1 MCVRCV
7 ARIEKG
13 GCFMELEVYRR
24 YSQMARGLEKAELVF
39 KNGRVFSSGTGEFI
53 DGDVAVADGIVI
65 GIGTYEGETEIDL
78 DGKVICPGFIDS
90 HLHLESTLVT
100 PGELVRQAAQCG
112 TTTFIVDPHESA
124 NVSGTD
130 GIDYILDQTEEAPA
144 NVYVMMPSCVP
155 ATHVDDNG
163 CLLTAGKM
171 KGYLDHPR
179 ILGLGEVMDAPSV
192 INGSIAMHEKLHL
205 FRDRVKDGHAP
216 FLAPGDL
223 AAYVLGG
230 IDTDHECV
238 DYEYA
243 MAEARNGMQVLIR
256 EGSAARNLDAIVKGI
271 VEHHTDTSGF
281 CFCTDDKHI
290 EEIRKEG
297 HINYNV
303 KRAVQLGLPVEKA
316 LQMATIQ
323 PARCYGLYQLGII
336 APGRQADFVI
346 LDNVVDV
353 YHCGKKIIKDEK
365 AEVKPCPPHLKNTVH
380 VSGFNEERLKLK
392 HRGEKAHV
400 IQMLEKQI
408 VTKDVVED
416 VPWVETDGEK
426 YFTSNEEYQKIAV
439 IERHKNTGKM
449 GVGIVKG
456 YGIHGGAIASSVS
469 HDSHNI
475 IVVGD
480 NDHDMALAVKEM
492 IRTQGGYTLVCNG
505 EIYGTLPL
513 PVMGLMS
520 DAGYESVNEA
530 LARMIPK
537 AHEMGV
543 KDGFDPFITLS
554 FMALPVIPEIRI
566 TPRGIYLVNEDR
578 MLRTPF
584 S

>member
-1 MCVRCV
+1 M
-7 ARIEKG
+7 
-13 GCFMELEVYRR
+13 
-24 YSQMARGLEKAELVF
+24 
-39 KNGRVFSSGTGEFI
+39 
-53 DGDVAVADGIVI
+53 
-65 GIGTYEGETEIDL
+65 
-78 DGKVICPGFIDS
+78 
-90 HLHLESTLVT
+90 
-100 PGELVRQAAQCG
+100 
-112 TTTFIVDPHESA
+112 
-124 NVSGTD
+124 
-130 GIDYILDQTEEAPA
+130 
-144 NVYVMMPSCVP
+144 
-155 ATHVDDNG
+155 
-163 CLLTAGKM
+163 
-171 KGYLDHPR
+171 
-179 ILGLGEVMDAPSV
+179 
-192 INGSIAMHEKLHL
+192 
-205 FRDRVKDGHAP
+205 
-216 FLAPGDL
+216 
-223 AAYVLGG
+223 
-230 IDTDHECV
+230 
-238 DYEYA
+238 
-243 MAEARNGMQVLIR
+243 
-256 EGSAARNLDAIVKGI
+256 
-271 VEHHTDTSGF
+271 
-281 CFCTDDKHI
+281 
-290 EEIRKEG
+290 
-297 HINYNV
+297 

-323 PARCYGLYQLGII
+323 PARCYGLYRLGMI

-346 LDNVVDV
+346 LDNVADLNVVDV
-353 YHCGKKIIKDEK
+353 YHRGKKIIKDEK
-365 AEVKPCPPHLKNTVH
+365 AELKPCPPYLKNTVH
-380 VSGFNEERLKLK
+380 VSGFSEERSSVKLCK
-392 HRGEKAHV
+392 HDTPFHSCRKARV

-408 VTKDVVED
+408 VTKDVLEE
-416 VPWVETDGEK
+416 VPWIESDGEK
-426 YFTSNEEYQKIAV
+426 YFAPDGEYQKIAV

-480 NDHDMALAVKEM
+480 NDRDMAVAVKEM

-530 LARMIPK
+530 LSKMIPK

-543 KDGFDPFITLS
+543 KEGFDPFITLS

>member
-1 MCVRCV
+1 MKD
-7 ARIEKG
+7 AAT
-13 GCFMELEVYRR
+13 M
-24 YSQMARGLEKAELVF
+24 KAELKKLIDTAAGRIPADLVI
-39 KNGRVFSSGTGEFI
+39 KNCKVVNVFSGKIQEGDIAFSGDQI
-53 DGDVAVADGIVI
+53 A
-65 GIGTYEGETEIDL
+65 GIGEYEGKEVIDAE
-78 DGKVICPGFIDS
+78 GRYAAPGFIDS

-100 PGELVRQAAQCG
+100 PAELVTVASRHG

-124 NVSGTD
+124 NVSGLA
-130 GIDYILDQTEEAPA
+130 GIDYILDQTEDAPA

-163 CLLTAGKM
+163 CILTAGKM
-171 KGYLDHPR
+171 KGYLEHPR

-192 INGSIAMHEKLHL
+192 INGSVAMHEKLQL
-205 FRDRVKDGHAP
+205 FQDRVKDGHAP

-271 VEHHTDTSGF
+271 VEHHTDTSSF

-323 PARCYGLYQLGII
+323 PARCYGLYRLGMI

-346 LDNVVDV
+346 LDNVTDLNVVDV

-365 AEVKPCPPHLKNTVH
+365 AELKPCPPYLKNTVH
-380 VSGFNEERLKLK
+380 VSGFSEERLKLK
-392 HRGEKAHV
+392 HPGTKARV

-408 VTKDVVED
+408 VTKDVLEE
-416 VPWVETDGEK
+416 VPWIESDGEK
-426 YFTSNEEYQKIAV
+426 YFAPDGEYQKIAV

-449 GVGIVKG
+449 GVGIIKG
-456 YGIHGGAIASSVS
+456 YGIRGGAIASSVS

-480 NDHDMALAVKEM
+480 NDRDMAIAVKEM
-492 IRTQGGYTLVCNG
+492 MRTQGGYTLVCNG

-530 LARMIPK
+530 LAKMIPK

-543 KDGFDPFITLS
+543 KEGFDPFITLS

>member
-1 MCVRCV
+1 
-7 ARIEKG
+7 
-13 GCFMELEVYRR
+13 MELEVYRK

-53 DGDVAVADGIVI
+53 EGDVAVADGIVI
-65 GIGTYEGETEIDL
+65 GVGTYEGGTEIDL

-130 GIDYILDQTEEAPA
+130 GIDYILDQTEDAPA

-163 CLLTAGKM
+163 CTLTAGKM

-192 INGSIAMHEKLHL
+192 INGSIAMHEKLRL
-205 FRDRVKDGHAP
+205 FQDRVKDGHAP

-271 VEHHTDTSGF
+271 VEHHTDTSSF

-323 PARCYGLYQLGII
+323 PARCYGLYQLGMI

-346 LDNVVDV
+346 LDNVTDLNVVDV
-353 YHCGKKIIKDEK
+353 YHCGKRVIRDEK
-365 AEVKPCPPHLKNTVH
+365 VEVKPCPPHLKNTVH
-380 VSGFNEERLKLK
+380 VSGFSEERLKLK
-392 HRGEKAHV
+392 HPGGKAHV

-408 VTKDVVED
+408 VTSDVVEE
-416 VPWVETDGEK
+416 VPWKVLDGEK
-426 YFTSNEEYQKIAV
+426 YFVPDGEYQKIAV

-456 YGIHGGAIASSVS
+456 YGIRGGAIASSVS

-480 NDHDMALAVKEM
+480 NDRDMALAVKEM
-492 IRTQGGYTLVCNG
+492 MRTQGGYTLVRDG

-530 LARMIPK
+530 LAKMIPK
-537 AHEMGV
+537 AYEMGV

-566 TPRGIYLVNEDR
+566 TPRGIYLVKEDR

-584 S
+584 C

>member
-1 MCVRCV
+1 
-7 ARIEKG
+7 
-13 GCFMELEVYRR
+13 MELEVYRK

-53 DGDVAVADGIVI
+53 EGDVAVADGIVI
-65 GIGTYEGETEIDL
+65 GVGTYEGETEIDL

-130 GIDYILDQTEEAPA
+130 GIDYILDQTEDAPA

-163 CLLTAGKM
+163 CTLTAGKM

-192 INGSIAMHEKLHL
+192 INGSIAMHEKLRL
-205 FRDRVKDGHAP
+205 FQDRVKDGHAP

-243 MAEARNGMQVLIR
+243 MSEARNGMQVLIR

-271 VEHHTDTSGF
+271 VEHHTDTSSF

-323 PARCYGLYQLGII
+323 PARCYGLYQLGMI

-346 LDNVVDV
+346 LDNVTDLNVVDV
-353 YHCGKKIIKDEK
+353 YHCGKRVIRDEK
-365 AEVKPCPPHLKNTVH
+365 VEVKPCPPHLKNTVH
-380 VSGFNEERLKLK
+380 VSGFSEERLKLK
-392 HRGEKAHV
+392 HPGGKAHV

-408 VTKDVVED
+408 VTSDVVEE
-416 VPWVETDGEK
+416 VPWKVLDGEK
-426 YFTSNEEYQKIAV
+426 YFVPDGEYQKIAV

-456 YGIHGGAIASSVS
+456 YGIRGGAIASSVS

-480 NDHDMALAVKEM
+480 NDRDMALAVKEM
-492 IRTQGGYTLVCNG
+492 MRTQGGYTLVRDG

-530 LARMIPK
+530 LAKMIPK

-566 TPRGIYLVNEDR
+566 TPRGIYLVKEDR

-584 S
+584 C